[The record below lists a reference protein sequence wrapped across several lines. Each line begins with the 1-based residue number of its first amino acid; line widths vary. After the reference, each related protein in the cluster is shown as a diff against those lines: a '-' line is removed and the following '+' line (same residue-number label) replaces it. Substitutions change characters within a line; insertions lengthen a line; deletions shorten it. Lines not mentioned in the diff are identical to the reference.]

1 MALSAN
7 RELNH
12 YVDQELR
19 SFKAA
24 DEHIYKGALVSFE
37 SGGYAAPLTA
47 GELFAGIAY
56 EECDNSAGSDGDKS
70 VKCHTQGDFEHAL
83 SGATI
88 ANIGAACYASDDGTL
103 TLTAENN
110 TFVGYVVD
118 VPSSGTV
125 IVRIQPFATVSA

>member
-7 RELNH
+7 REVDH

-19 SFKAA
+19 TFQAA
-24 DEHIYKGALVSFE
+24 NEHIYKGALVSFE

-47 GELFAGIAY
+47 GEVFAGIAY
-56 EECDNSAGSDGDKS
+56 AECDNSAGSDGDLS
-70 VKCHTQGDFEHAL
+70 VKVYTVGDFSHAL

-88 ANIGAACYASDDGTL
+88 ANIGEACYASDDGTL
-103 TLTAENN
+103 TLTSTDN

-118 VPSSGTV
+118 VPASGTV
-125 IVRIQPFATVSA
+125 IVRIQPFATISA